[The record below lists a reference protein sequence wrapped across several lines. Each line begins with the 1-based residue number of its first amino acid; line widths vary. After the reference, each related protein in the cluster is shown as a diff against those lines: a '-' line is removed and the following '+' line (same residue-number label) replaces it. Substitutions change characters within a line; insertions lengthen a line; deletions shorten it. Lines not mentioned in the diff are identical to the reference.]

1 MVKATLRTKSG
12 KINLHYPMRYEKLNY
27 RS

>member
-1 MVKATLRTKSG
+1 VKATLRTKSG